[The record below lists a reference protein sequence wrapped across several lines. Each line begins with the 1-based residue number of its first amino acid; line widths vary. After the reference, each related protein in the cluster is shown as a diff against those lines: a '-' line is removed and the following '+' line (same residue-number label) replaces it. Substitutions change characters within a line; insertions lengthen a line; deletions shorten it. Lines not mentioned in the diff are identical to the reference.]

1 MTENLKNKK
10 LLILGGTS
18 ATFDVVEQAVDMGLY
33 VIVTDDKP
41 KNVGSAKSIANEVI
55 QISTTDYKGLV
66 AYIDKNNVD
75 GVFCGPSEFNIQN
88 CLTVAEMAGL
98 PFYCTRGQWNICT
111 DKSVFKKYCRKHD
124 IPTVP
129 YLTISVNHPKIDLD
143 NLEYPVVIK
152 PVDSAGS
159 RGLSVCHNAEES
171 IRALDLALRFSKSKN
186 VLVEKYI
193 DNGGLVFSF
202 RYILNNGEYYP
213 YLTFDTYVVD
223 PVKKKY
229 LISAFTYLPSK
240 FSNEFTQ
247 TIDNK
252 IRAMFADMGLSNGT
266 VFIQAFPYK
275 GTILCNEMGLRL
287 SGGVMHKF
295 SEPLMGI
302 NDTKMMI
309 RYALGGPMATKEDLT
324 RIRLDHNNTVMAQL
338 MIPLNIGIISSV
350 TGLNEILEHK
360 NILDFIQ
367 YYNVG
372 DVVKPE
378 VLGTLGQHFGRFTI
392 RASNKEEMINLVGD
406 IQDNLHISNR
416 DGEDMYRMKFD
427 VKRLKEV

>member
-1 MTENLKNKK
+1 
-10 LLILGGTS
+10 
-18 ATFDVVEQAVDMGLY
+18 
-33 VIVTDDKP
+33 
-41 KNVGSAKSIANEVI
+41 
-55 QISTTDYKGLV
+55 
-66 AYIDKNNVD
+66 
-75 GVFCGPSEFNIQN
+75 
-88 CLTVAEMAGL
+88 
-98 PFYCTRGQWNICT
+98 
-111 DKSVFKKYCRKHD
+111 
-124 IPTVP
+124 
-129 YLTISVNHPKIDLD
+129 
-143 NLEYPVVIK
+143 
-152 PVDSAGS
+152 
-159 RGLSVCHNAEES
+159 
-171 IRALDLALRFSKSKN
+171 
-186 VLVEKYI
+186 
-193 DNGGLVFSF
+193 
-202 RYILNNGEYYP
+202 
-213 YLTFDTYVVD
+213 
-223 PVKKKY
+223 
-229 LISAFTYLPSK
+229 
-240 FSNEFTQ
+240 
-247 TIDNK
+247 
-252 IRAMFADMGLSNGT
+252 
-266 VFIQAFPYK
+266 
-275 GTILCNEMGLRL
+275 
-287 SGGVMHKF
+287 MHKF

-324 RIRLDHNNTVMAQL
+324 RISLDHNNTVMAQL